1 MPIADGTSASDGT
14 CRFGSNFLQ
23 AMHQARRRRAMQ
35 FIADHQ
41 SLLAA
46 PEEAA
51 ASRLPGRAPAEGSPS
66 AGPNRLGTLFTTVAL
81 ALIAL
86 HAICAAMIIDR
97 ALAHGPEQLTISR
110 GD

>member
-1 MPIADGTSASDGT
+1 
-14 CRFGSNFLQ
+14 
-23 AMHQARRRRAMQ
+23 MQ

-41 SLLAA
+41 DLLAA
-46 PEEAA
+46 PQEAA
-51 ASRLPGRAPAEGSPS
+51 ASRLPVRAPAQGSPT
-66 AGPNRLGTLFTTVAL
+66 AGPNRLGTLFATIAL

-97 ALAHGPEQLTISR
+97 ALAHGSEQLTISR